1 MDAKKDTS
9 KVEAKMTVEMRRQV
23 ASEPEPVGH
32 VATGY
37 ANLDMLLYGGLP
49 PNFAV
54 ALTSPSCDERD
65 SLIKSFL
72 EAGTKE
78 GQITFYITAEAGG
91 AQVLAKEFQSN
102 FYLFVCN
109 PRADVMVK
117 NLPNVFK
124 LKGVENLTDID
135 IVLTKS
141 FRMLDASRS
150 GPRRVCIEIISDVLL
165 QHHAVITRKWLTEL
179 ITELKSARFTT
190 LAVIDPQMH
199 SSEELHA
206 ILGLFDGEINICER
220 QTEKGLERFLKIKRM
235 SNQKYMKNETVLV
248 VTVTLVGP
256 TKVFNI
262 CDFAAFLYKRGIK
275 AFDPVSG
282 ILKLGSQEICITDE
296 GVVDGPEPL
305 KLRAEKW
312 IEEFM
317 SS

>member
-72 EAGTKE
+72 ETGAE
-78 GQITFYITAEAGG
+78 NDEVTFYITIDPSFARGLAE
-91 AQVLAKEFQSN
+91 EFPSSV
-102 FYLFVCN
+102 YLFVCN
-109 PRADVMVK
+109 PQTDAIVK
-117 NLPNVFK
+117 GLPNVFA
-124 LKGVENLTDID
+124 LKGVENLTNIS
-135 IVLTKS
+135 IALTTAIHKLDPSLKS
-141 FRMLDASRS
+141 
-150 GPRRVCIEIISDVLL
+150 PRRICLDLVSDALL
-165 QHHAVITRKWLTEL
+165 QHHSVQTRRWLTEL

-206 ILGLFDGEINICER
+206 ILGLFEGEINICER
-220 QTEKGLERFLKIKRM
+220 QTEKGSERFLKIKRM

-248 VTVTLVGP
+248 VTVTLVGSA
-256 TKVFNI
+256 KVFNI